1 MSELSKISGEFNFR
15 ELYAFCIKSADVKDC
30 FAWLHFFQTF
40 QNLFQDLRQQRQ
52 KVEDIGLMYHVV
64 GEPIRNIEG

>member
-1 MSELSKISGEFNFR
+1 MNSARFLANLISGN
-15 ELYAFCIKSADVKDC
+15 CIKSADVKNC
-30 FAWLHFFQTF
+30 FAWLHFFQIF